1 MSVETDA
8 DGVTEGATVQE
19 SRDSVRQQCGMKG
32 VVATTQRSVEGE
44 LVSDRGSF
52 SIGSVSSL
60 TGMSKLSGS
69 VTYFSVIELQCSS

>member
-19 SRDSVRQQCGMKG
+19 SRDNMRQQCEMHG
-32 VVATTQRSVEGE
+32 VVATTQRSVEGAC
-44 LVSDRGSF
+44 VSGKEGF

-60 TGMSKLSGS
+60 TEMSEYGWINYLLLSN
-69 VTYFSVIELQCSS
+69 